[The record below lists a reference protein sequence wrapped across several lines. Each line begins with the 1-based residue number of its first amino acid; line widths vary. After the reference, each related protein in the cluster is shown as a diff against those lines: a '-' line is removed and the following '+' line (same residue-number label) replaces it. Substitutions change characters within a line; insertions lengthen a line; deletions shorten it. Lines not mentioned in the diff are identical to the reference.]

1 MLILQAEDAW
11 AWGPV
16 THTAIALDIV
26 ANPLLLAVG
35 IASLLKANKAALHSV
50 KAARRLTA
58 TAVTAKQKA
67 FALGY
72 LGHMASDFFAHHVVI
87 PAETPSNGRSL
98 VEHLTFESLVDA
110 LMQRSVK
117 RQFRATAVSGEIP
130 FRHLDN
136 GTLTAVAQR
145 RFVLAGLV
153 VFRALLFGTLRVNTE
168 IAWQYDVRSFIEASA
183 STARLAILR
192 AGL

>member
-1 MLILQAEDAW
+1 
-11 AWGPV
+11 
-16 THTAIALDIV
+16 
-26 ANPLLLAVG
+26 
-35 IASLLKANKAALHSV
+35 
-50 KAARRLTA
+50 
-58 TAVTAKQKA
+58 
-67 FALGY
+67 
-72 LGHMASDFFAHHVVI
+72 MASDFFAHHVVI

-98 VEHLTFESLVDA
+98 VEHLAFETLVDA